1 MEIKLK
7 NLTKVFPGNPK
18 KHIRDTVAVNNLNID
33 IPDGQLVGLLGPSG
47 CGKSTTLYMLS
58 GLQLPTSG
66 EVWFG
71 DEEVT
76 NLSPEKRGIGLVFQ
90 NYALYPHMTIYKNV
104 EFPLTNLK
112 VEVPLVCFYDYVIT
126 YTYKMEKDDNVE
138 GIKRSIIT
146 LLSKVGF
153 DKKQYK
159 LTIEDKDGIL
169 NIIINLY
176 SVNEKNYDLFDKNFG
191 RIIKVASKDA
201 KKTQASDALYDVT
214 IRGTYGE
221 NVADE
226 VGETKALKAK
236 LHDFKKNL
244 SEVKVYNDL
253 KGVTNYLVIINKVTD
268 KEIDAIKAQL
278 TSLNLKVVTFK
289 KDVAVTYRKLNKV
302 ERSDIVHDVARLVQ
316 IEEYLERKPSQLSG
330 GQQQR
335 VAIARALVKKPK
347 VLLLDEPLSN
357 LDARLRLQTREEIR
371 RIQHNTGITTVFVT
385 HDQEEAMSICDL
397 IVVMKNGIQQQIDAP
412 QKVYNDPKNL
422 FVAQFLGNP
431 PINVFNGKIKGKGV
445 FIGDECIY
453 KTKKDIKD
461 QDVYVAIRPEGFTL
475 NKDKDTKNT
484 LTGDAEMIQ
493 VLGRD
498 LSIIVNNP
506 ECLKPNF
513 KVIIT
518 NESDAIKG
526 KVSLV
531 VKPNKLFVFDK
542 TTEERIYLD

>member
-159 LTIEDKDGIL
+159 LAIEDKDGIL

-191 RIIKVASKDA
+191 RIIKVASKDV

-214 IRGTYGE
+214 IRGTYGKS
-221 NVADE
+221 VADE

-236 LHDFKKNL
+236 LHDFKKKL

-278 TSLNLKVVTFK
+278 TSLNLKVVTLK
-289 KDVAVTYRKLNKV
+289 KDVALTYRKLNKV

-357 LDARLRLQTREEIR
+357 LDARLRIQTREEIR
-371 RIQHNTGITTVFVT
+371 RIQQDTGITTIFVT
-385 HDQEEAMSICDL
+385 HDQEEAMSICDD
-397 IVVMKNGIQQQIDAP
+397 IVVMK
-412 QKVYNDPKNL
+412 
-422 FVAQFLGNP
+422 LG
-431 PINVFNGKIKGKGV
+431 
-445 FIGDECIY
+445 DS
-453 KTKKDIKD
+453 T
-461 QDVYVAIRPEGFTL
+461 
-475 NKDKDTKNT
+475 
-484 LTGDAEMIQ
+484 
-493 VLGRD
+493 
-498 LSIIVNNP
+498 
-506 ECLKPNF
+506 
-513 KVIIT
+513 T
-518 NESDAIKG
+518 N
-526 KVSLV
+526 
-531 VKPNKLFVFDK
+531 
-542 TTEERIYLD
+542 